1 MDDIL
6 DLELDQPAGPL
17 RPGVRVH
24 VQERDAGNASGP
36 LVGRVLAADTSG
48 VRVELLDQPYLGALR
63 TGVEVRLTNTTEF
76 GLFLAN
82 TVVRERV
89 DDVLDLEPPSST
101 RYVQRRRH
109 RRVPV
114 SLSLQCRRLGE
125 HETSSLQAE
134 AVDLSRGG
142 LRLIVPSGLESG
154 DVVQLTVLDADDA
167 VSYRGLVVDVREL
180 EDESDRRC
188 ARVAFSGFTP
198 AMEAAL
204 GRLLARHTEL
214 AG

>member
-1 MDDIL
+1 MDDTIEFE
-6 DLELDQPAGPL
+6 LEQPAGAL
-17 RPGVRVH
+17 QAGVRVH

-36 LVGRVLAADTSG
+36 LVGRVLGADHTG
-48 VRVELLDQPYLGALR
+48 VRVELLDLPYLGALR
-63 TGVEVRLTNTTEF
+63 PGVDVRLTNTTDH

-82 TVVRERV
+82 TVVRQR
-89 DDVLDLEPPSST
+89 DDALLELDPPSST

-114 SLSLQCRRLGE
+114 SLSLQCQRLGD
-125 HETSSLQAE
+125 HSAAVIAAE

-142 LRLIVPSGLESG
+142 LQLMVPRGLESG
-154 DVVQLTVLDADDA
+154 DVVQLTVLDADDT
-167 VSYRGLVVDVREL
+167 VSYRGLVVDVRDL
-180 EDESDRRC
+180 DDAGDRRC

-204 GRLLARHTEL
+204 ARLLARH
-214 AG
+214 AS